1 MIRYN
6 LNQDSLTTDNSLDFD
21 ASINLNNITDL
32 TFDTKISSNQAKVRE
47 VLQLDDNSIIIH
59 LSFPGIKI
67 LVNSN
72 IMILQT
78 PAAIKG
84 INYIRIDLANGDLI
98 RLYDDEDENNI
109 LSKTQKMKEVIALP
123 QPQLKVEWQKLEKLT
138 YV

>member
-109 LSKTQKMKEVIALP
+109 LSKTQKMNDVIALP

>member
-6 LNQDSLTTDNSLDFD
+6 LNQDSLTTDESLDFD
-21 ASINLNNITDL
+21 ASINLDNITDL

-67 LVNSN
+67 LINSN
-72 IMILQT
+72 IMMLQT
-78 PAAIKG
+78 PTAIKG
-84 INYIRIDLANGDLI
+84 INYIRIDLANGNLI

-109 LSKTQKMKEVIALP
+109 LSKTQKMKDVIALP
-123 QPQLKVEWQKLEKLT
+123 QPQMSVEWQKLEKLT